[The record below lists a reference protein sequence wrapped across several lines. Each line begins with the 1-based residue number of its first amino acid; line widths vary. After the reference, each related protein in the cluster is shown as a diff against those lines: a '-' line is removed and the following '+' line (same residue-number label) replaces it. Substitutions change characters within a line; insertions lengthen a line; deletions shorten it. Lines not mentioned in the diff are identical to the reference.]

1 MFSKAFQISMPPT
14 VLYGFGCLQNLG
26 VKVKN
31 LGGKALI
38 VTDEIMCKIGHVDKV
53 KAILKEQEIEFEI
66 YDKVNTEPTTIFV
79 NEGLELYREEKCDF
93 LIAIGGGSPI
103 DTAKAIG
110 ALVTNPGKLTDYM
123 GIDKMVAPAPPI
135 VAIATTSGTGSE
147 MTKYTIIADVENNV
161 KMLIGSSY
169 VMSTIAVNDPVLTM
183 TLPAKTT
190 AATGIDALTHAVE
203 AYISIKSQPVIDV
216 IALSSVRRI
225 AKYLRIAWA
234 DGNNMEARS
243 QMMMASMEAGIAFS
257 NSSVTIVHGMS
268 RPIGALFHIP
278 HGISNA
284 VLLPAAMEFAM
295 MGTPEKFVVLAEAL
309 GENVTG
315 IPTMKAAKIAVEAL
329 KQLND
334 DLQIPSISGLGID
347 KDKFMSVSNKMA
359 QDALNSG
366 SPGNTPRKVT
376 KQDIIE
382 IYKKAL

>member
-1 MFSKAFQISMPPT
+1 MLLKPFQISMPPT

-26 VKVKN
+26 AKIKH

-38 VTDEIMCKIGHVDKV
+38 VTDKIMCNIGYVDKV
-53 KAILKEQEIEFEI
+53 KEILKEQEIKFEI

-79 NEGLELYREEKCDF
+79 NEGLKLFSEEKCDF
-93 LIAIGGGSPI
+93 LVAIGGGSPI

-110 ALVTNPGKLTDYM
+110 VLATNPGKLTDYM
-123 GIDKMVAPAPPI
+123 GMDKVVVPTPPI
-135 VAIATTSGTGSE
+135 IAIATTSGTGSE
-147 MTKYTIIADVENNV
+147 MTKFTIIADVENNV
-161 KMLIGSSY
+161 KMLIGS
-169 VMSTIAVNDPVLTM
+169 VHMMATIAVNDPDLTI

-203 AYISIKSQPVIDV
+203 AYISIKSQPFTDV
-216 IALSSVRRI
+216 IALSSIRRI
-225 AKYLRIAWA
+225 AKHLRIAWA
-234 DGNNMEARS
+234 NGDNIEARS
-243 QMMMASMEAGIAFS
+243 QMMVAAMEAGIAFN

-268 RPIGALFHIP
+268 RPIGALFHVP

-284 VLLPAAMEFAM
+284 VLLPACMEFTM
-295 MGTPEKFVVLAEAL
+295 MGVPGKFAVLAEAL
-309 GENVTG
+309 GENVVG
-315 IPTMKAAKIAVEAL
+315 ISTLKAAKVAVEAL

-347 KDKFMSVSNKMA
+347 KEKFMAAADKMA

-366 SPGNTPRKVT
+366 SPGNTPREVT

>member
-1 MFSKAFQISMPPT
+1 MFLKASQIIMPPT

-26 VKVKN
+26 AKMKP
-31 LGGKALI
+31 LGGKALL
-38 VTDEIMCKIGHVDKV
+38 VTDEIMCNIGYVDKV
-53 KAILKEQEIEFEI
+53 KAILEEQEIKFET

-79 NEGLELYREEKCDF
+79 NEGLKLFKEKKCDF
-93 LIAIGGGSPI
+93 LIAVGGGSPI

-110 ALVTNPGKLTDYM
+110 AMATNPGKLSDYM
-123 GIDKMVAPAPPI
+123 GMGKMVAAAPPI

-161 KMLIGSSY
+161 KMLIGSPHI
-169 VMSTIAVNDPVLTM
+169 MATIAVSDPTLTM

-190 AATGIDALTHAVE
+190 AATGIDALTHSVE
-203 AYISIKSQPVIDV
+203 AYISIKSQPFIDV
-216 IALSSVRRI
+216 IALSSIRRI

-234 DGNNMEARS
+234 DGDNMEARS
-243 QMMMASMEAGIAFS
+243 QMMIAAMEAGIAIN

-268 RPIGALFHIP
+268 RPIGVLFHVP

-284 VLLPAAMEFAM
+284 VLLPAGMEFAM
-295 MGTPEKFVVLAEAL
+295 MGVPEKFAVLAEAL
-309 GENVTG
+309 GENVVG
-315 IPTMKAAKIAVEAL
+315 IPTIKAAKVAVEAL

-347 KDKFMSVSNKMA
+347 KDKFMAVAEKMA

-366 SPGNTPRKVT
+366 SPGNTPRNVT
-376 KQDIIE
+376 KQDIID

>member
-1 MFSKAFQISMPPT
+1 MKH
-14 VLYGFGCLQNLG
+14 
-26 VKVKN
+26 

-38 VTDEIMCKIGHVDKV
+38 VTDEIMCNIGPVDKI
-53 KAILKEQEIEFEI
+53 KAMLKEQEIKYEI

-79 NEGLELYREEKCDF
+79 NEGLKLYREEKCDF

-110 ALVTNPGKLTDYM
+110 ALATNPGKLTDYM
-123 GIDKMVAPAPPI
+123 GMDKMVAPAPPI

-147 MTKYTIIADVENNV
+147 MTKFTIIADVENNV
-161 KMLIGSSY
+161 KMLIGSPY
-169 VMSTIAVNDPVLTM
+169 IMATIAVNDPILTI

-203 AYISIKSQPVIDV
+203 AYISRKNQPLIDV
-216 IALSSVRRI
+216 IALSSIRRI

-234 DGNNMEARS
+234 NGDNMEARS
-243 QMMMASMEAGIAFS
+243 QMMIASMEAGIAFN

-268 RPIGALFHIP
+268 RPIGALFHVP

-295 MGTPEKFVVLAEAL
+295 MGVPEKFAILAEAL
-309 GENVTG
+309 GENVVG
-315 IPTMKAAKIAVEAL
+315 IPTLKAARIAVEAL
-329 KQLND
+329 KELNG

-347 KDKFMSVSNKMA
+347 KEKFMAVAEKMA
-359 QDALNSG
+359 QDALDSG

-376 KQDIIE
+376 KQDIID